1 MTTPKDTAPSRPS
14 PLAPLPGARFILGV
28 LIFGSVAYTA
38 YWAVWFGVDRE
49 LLASAHTE
57 SYYAFENAF
66 PLADAWTVLAGILA
80 AVTLV
85 KRRASTIVW
94 STAAG
99 STSIFLGLLDVLFDL
114 ENGIYRSP
122 DRGAV
127 AVELVINVLTIALG
141 VVVVAWAWS
150 QRRALMSLR

>member
-1 MTTPKDTAPSRPS
+1 VTTPNGTAPSRPS

-38 YWAVWFGVDRE
+38 YWVVWFGVDRE

-66 PLADAWTVLAGILA
+66 PLADAWTVLAGIAA

-85 KRRASTIVW
+85 KRRASTLIW

-122 DRGAV
+122 DTGAV
-127 AVELVINVLTIALG
+127 AVEIVINVLTIALG

>member
-1 MTTPKDTAPSRPS
+1 VTTPNGTAPSRPS

-38 YWAVWFGVDRE
+38 YWVVWFGVDRE

-66 PLADAWTVLAGILA
+66 PLADAWTVVAGILA

-85 KRRASTIVW
+85 KRQASTLIW

-122 DRGAV
+122 DTGAV
-127 AVELVINVLTIALG
+127 AVEIVINVLTIALG

-150 QRRALMSLR
+150 QRRALMALR